1 MRATLIHMDAVELD
15 LGELRRRLARPGRTA
30 EALGGDHGADAA
42 TPGLKPASVLI
53 PIVVRSEELTV
64 LFTRRTT
71 HLRDHSGQISFPG
84 GRAEP
89 HDPTPESTALRETA
103 EEIGLDPQRIEV
115 VGRLAEY
122 HTRTGYRITPVVGFV
137 TPPFEL
143 KPDSY
148 EVDEVFEV
156 PFSFLLDPGNHL
168 LQSRDFRGEV
178 RSFFAIPYGRHYI
191 WGATAGL
198 LVNLYRHLAEHD
210 TGAREAADPA
220 TNRVA

>member
-1 MRATLIHMDAVELD
+1 MRATLIHTGPIELD
-15 LGELRRRLARPGRTA
+15 IGELRRRLARPRRASGS
-30 EALGGDHGADAA
+30 LSGDYGADSA
-42 TPGLKPASVLI
+42 TPSLRPASVLI
-53 PIVVRSEELTV
+53 PIVVRSEEFTV

-89 HDPTPESTALRETA
+89 HDPSPESTALRETV
-103 EEIGLDPQRIEV
+103 EEIGLDPERIEV

-122 HTRTGYRITPVVGFV
+122 RTRTGYRITPVVGFV

-143 KPDSY
+143 KPDAH

-168 LQSRDFRGEV
+168 LQSREILGEV
-178 RSFFAIPYGRHYI
+178 RSYFAIPYDRHYI

-198 LVNLYRHLAEHD
+198 LVNLYRHLVEYD
-210 TGAREAADPA
+210 TGSRE
-220 TNRVA
+220 